1 MENNTKKICVE
12 LNEYNAE
19 LGRTVEAML
28 SPDYNER
35 FRAEYYQ
42 LDARYRKLDAMLAKA
57 HAGTLEFTLTC
68 PVNLLEWQLEV
79 MGHYLAILER
89 RAILEGVSL

>member
-1 MENNTKKICVE
+1 MENNVKKICVE

-28 SPDYNER
+28 SPDYKER

-42 LDARYRKLDAMLAKA
+42 LATRRRKLRTMIDKF
-57 HAGTLEFTLTC
+57 HAGTLEFTPKC
-68 PVNLLEWQLEV
+68 PIEMLEDQFKV
-79 MGHYLAILER
+79 MDRYLVILEYCSF
-89 RAILEGVSL
+89 LEGVPL